1 MSAAAFFKAHEKV
14 LDGGLPVRR
23 VLPAAARQSVG
34 PFLFLDHFGPIDVEP
49 HANHDVPPHPHIG
62 LATVTYLYEGV
73 SVHRDSV
80 GSLQRVEPGAIN
92 WMTSGAGVVHS
103 ERLPPELRGQPRRS
117 HGLQLWAALPLA
129 HEDDAPSFAHT
140 PAEAIP
146 LVRLPGA
153 EVRVL
158 IGSAFGRTS
167 PVATFSQTY
176 YLDIGLEAG
185 AQIML
190 EDLPVEAAIYPVLG
204 EIALDGEALAQYTMA
219 YLTPGE
225 PVRVSAD
232 AAARFVVIGGEPLDG
247 RRHMFWNFV
256 SSSKE
261 RLAKA
266 CEDWEQQRYAPVP
279 GETEWIPLPR
289 PYRP

>member
-92 WMTSGAGVVHS
+92 WMTSGGGVVHS
-103 ERLPPELRGQPRRS
+103 ERLPPELQGQPRRI
-117 HGLQLWAALPLA
+117 HGLQLWAALPQA
-129 HEDDAPSFAHT
+129 HEEDAPSFAHT

-146 LVRLPGA
+146 LVSLPGA

-167 PVATFSQTY
+167 PVATFSATY

-185 AQIML
+185 GQIVL

-204 EIALDGEALAQYTMA
+204 EIALDGEPLAQYTMA
-219 YLTPGE
+219 YLAPGE
-225 PVRVSAD
+225 PVRVSAG